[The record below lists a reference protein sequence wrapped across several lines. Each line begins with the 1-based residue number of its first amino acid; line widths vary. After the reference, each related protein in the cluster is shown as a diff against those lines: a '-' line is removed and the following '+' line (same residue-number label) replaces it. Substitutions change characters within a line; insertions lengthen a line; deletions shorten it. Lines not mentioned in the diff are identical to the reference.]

1 MLFSLQVPDLVSAQ
15 LYDMDNR
22 NIEKKNREEM
32 SDDVIKIPLSS
43 FQLGLTQIGLSA
55 T

>member
-1 MLFSLQVPDLVSAQ
+1 MLFSLQVPDLVSGQ

-22 NIEKKNREEM
+22 NIEKNREEM
-32 SDDVIKIPLSS
+32 SDDVIKIPLWS
-43 FQLGLTQIGLSA
+43 FQTGLTQIGLSA